1 MSGGAGADAPPP
13 CDFCTGLPAVVYCRA
28 DSARLC
34 LPCDRHV
41 HGANTVSTRHARAPL
56 CAACRAAAA
65 TFRRGGSGAGGFLCG
80 NCDFEERDRDAAQP
94 GGEPP
99 LHDRAAVE
107 GYTGCPAI
115 GDLAAILGVGGGCEK
130 AAGGDGWW
138 PPAWE
143 EPQVLRLEDV
153 IVPTTSCHGLQPL
166 VTPASPKVRRAGGKL
181 DEEVIRQ
188 LCELAKS
195 EAAAYAEV
203 EPPADDEHLPSWA
216 SSEYAA
222 IGHAGFKAF
231 NPEACQ
237 EAASMAVPSCEH
249 EAWIATDCNDDTA
262 TGACRAFEPHSPA
275 PALAPAISSAEEP
288 SLSSFVEISQI
299 CPSMS
304 RGNNSADVDDNS
316 NVVKR
321 DPAATPRAVP
331 GAPPTKKGGY
341 DVAYPDRGTV
351 ISRYKEKRKN
361 RRFDKQIRYESR
373 KARADGRLRI
383 KGRFAKANEI

>member
-1 MSGGAGADAPPP
+1 MSGGAGADAPPPP

-34 LPCDRHV
+34 LPCDRHF

-56 CAACRAAAA
+56 CAACRAAPAA
-65 TFRRGGSGAGGFLCG
+65 FRRGGSAGAGGFLCG
-80 NCDFEERDRDAAQP
+80 NCDFEERDRDTAQP
-94 GGEPP
+94 GVEPP

-115 GDLAAILGVGGGCEK
+115 GDLAVILGVGGGCEK
-130 AAGGDGWW
+130 AAGGHGWW
-138 PPAWE
+138 PAWE

-166 VTPASPKVRRAGGKL
+166 VTPTSPKVRSAGGKL

-188 LCELAKS
+188 LGELAKS
-195 EAAAYAEV
+195 EAAAAAYAEV
-203 EPPADDEHLPSWA
+203 EPPAGDEQLPSWA
-216 SSEYAA
+216 SSEYA
-222 IGHAGFKAF
+222 IGHGGFEAF
-231 NPEACQ
+231 NQ

-249 EAWIATDCNDDTA
+249 EAWIATDCNDDSTA
-262 TGACRAFEPHSPA
+262 GVCRTLEPHSPA

-299 CPSMS
+299 CPSLS
-304 RGNNSADVDDNS
+304 LGNSADVDDNN

-321 DPAATPRAVP
+321 DPAATPRDVP
-331 GAPPTKKGGY
+331 APPATKKGGY